1 MRAARGANGYRVRLA
16 GEGQAGCPLKAA
28 LRYFPSPS
36 ERRVGQLG
44 LPAPVGEPSPECKS
58 AHSFTWYSEN
68 HTQVTMTGSEF
79 DDTAGISGFSERSL
93 YLRDGYEGLVRQLR
107 QWQHFMDRHDAAL
120 LEGDEELALVI
131 RLMLSSERD
140 ERGRI
145 SFVDCVQER

>member
-1 MRAARGANGYRVRLA
+1 MRAERGANGYRVRLA

-68 HTQVTMTGSEF
+68 HTQFTMTGSAIG
-79 DDTAGISGFSERSL
+79 D
-93 YLRDGYEGLVRQLR
+93 RQPT
-107 QWQHFMDRHDAAL
+107 
-120 LEGDEELALVI
+120 E
-131 RLMLSSERD
+131 
-140 ERGRI
+140 
-145 SFVDCVQER
+145 

>member
-1 MRAARGANGYRVRLA
+1 MRAGRGTNGDRVRLA

-79 DDTAGISGFSERSL
+79 DDTE
-93 YLRDGYEGLVRQLR
+93 
-107 QWQHFMDRHDAAL
+107 
-120 LEGDEELALVI
+120 
-131 RLMLSSERD
+131 
-140 ERGRI
+140 
-145 SFVDCVQER
+145 